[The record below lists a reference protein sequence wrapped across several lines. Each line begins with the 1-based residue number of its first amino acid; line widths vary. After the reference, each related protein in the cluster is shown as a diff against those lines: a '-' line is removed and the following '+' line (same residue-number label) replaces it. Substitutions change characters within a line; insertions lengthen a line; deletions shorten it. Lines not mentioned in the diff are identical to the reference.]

1 MRPFLRRPSG
11 ERDTTLLKYKLA
23 EQRLANEIFKKKKKK
38 NSMEW
43 NQIETK
49 SMVSNDA
56 NRKTRGKN
64 NNYNDSSEAR
74 LKAGRKD
81 GKIFIRRKFV
91 FRWSDKFEFTHS

>member
-1 MRPFLRRPSG
+1 MPRRPSG

-23 EQRLANEIFKKKKKK
+23 EQRANGIFKKK

-64 NNYNDSSEAR
+64 NNYIDSSEAR
-74 LKAGRKD
+74 LKAGRKG

-91 FRWSDKFEFTHS
+91 FRWSDKFEFIHL